1 MRLRSVRTESGT
13 EPAIT
18 WAGGGVVP
26 MREVLGR
33 AVGSPAELL
42 APATLAELAAA
53 TRSPLA
59 PTSDVTPA
67 ALPLRPGKIIGIG
80 LNYAE
85 HAGDLGAAAPKDA
98 PATFFKAEHTVIGG
112 DEPIRV
118 PEGIGRVTAEA
129 ELGLV
134 IGRECYQVDEGDALS
149 CVAGVI
155 AILDQTAEDVLLRN
169 PRYLTWSKN
178 YPTFL
183 SLGAEVIT
191 LDEVEER
198 FGELGKITVATV
210 HNGAVHR
217 MRPVADM
224 TFGPAQL
231 ISFCSRVMPLHPG
244 DVISTGTPGA
254 VAITPGDTVRCELG
268 EGFAVLDN
276 AVTGPSGVAERC
288 AE

>member
-1 MRLRSVRTESGT
+1 VRLCSVRTQSGT
-13 EPAIT
+13 ELALAWT
-18 WAGGGVVP
+18 GGRVVP
-26 MREVLGR
+26 AREVLGR
-33 AVGSPAELL
+33 AVGGTAELL

-59 PTSDVTPA
+59 PTSGTTPA

-85 HAGDLGAAAPKDA
+85 HAGDLGAAPPKDA
-98 PATFFKAEHTVIGG
+98 PVTFFKAEHTVIGG

-134 IGRECYQVDEGDALS
+134 IGRECYQVDEDEALS
-149 CVAGVI
+149 YVAGVI

-183 SLGAEVIT
+183 SLGSEVIT
-191 LDEVEER
+191 LDEVTER
-198 FGELGKITVATV
+198 FGDLGKITVATI
-210 HNGAVHR
+210 HNGVVHR

-231 ISFCSRVMPLHPG
+231 IGFCSRVMPLHPG

-254 VAITPGDTVRCELG
+254 VPITPGDTVGCELG
-268 EGFAVLDN
+268 EGFAVLFN
-276 AVTGPSGVAERC
+276 AVTGPSGAAV
-288 AE
+288 